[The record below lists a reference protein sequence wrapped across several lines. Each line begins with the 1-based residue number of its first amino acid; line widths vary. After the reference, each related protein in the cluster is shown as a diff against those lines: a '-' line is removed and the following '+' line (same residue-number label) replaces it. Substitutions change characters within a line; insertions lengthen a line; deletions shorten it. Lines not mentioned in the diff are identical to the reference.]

1 MTPDTDALLLNRPPA
16 LRRRPGMS
24 EWRTGRLLRL
34 GVLAVAAAGA
44 WEPALA
50 QTLKQTGV
58 NVFNVLYGIVGVVG
72 AIASI
77 VTLLNWQTGNWF
89 GRDDPKRLFIQVLAA
104 TALAFAVVAI
114 IQFIKE
120 SVGGSASGI
129 SNL

>member
-1 MTPDTDALLLNRPPA
+1 MTCPHSTR
-16 LRRRPGMS
+16 
-24 EWRTGRLLRL
+24 RLLADDAARATCSRSSRFVTNVL
-34 GVLAVAAAGA
+34 GYGLLAVLTLCASAPA
-44 WEPALA
+44 WA

>member
-1 MTPDTDALLLNRPPA
+1 MTCPHSTR
-16 LRRRPGMS
+16 
-24 EWRTGRLLRL
+24 RLLADDAARATCSRSSRFVTNVL
-34 GVLAVAAAGA
+34 GCGLLAVLTLCASAPA
-44 WEPALA
+44 WA

>member
-1 MTPDTDALLLNRPPA
+1 MTCPHSTRRMLADDAAHATCSRSQRFVTNV
-16 LRRRPGMS
+16 
-24 EWRTGRLLRL
+24 L
-34 GVLAVAAAGA
+34 GYGPLTVLTLCAS
-44 WEPALA
+44 EPAWA

-120 SVGGSASGI
+120 SVGGSDSGI